1 MLRMS
6 IFPKV
11 SPHWCCQR
19 GCQWIPTGW
28 KVDSFSSKLIASNR
42 ESNSLFGCCVVIA
55 VNVTDKWIVTW
66 QWWSYI
72 GYQFLSV
79 SLKKLCCL
87 MHGVVHGHAPEY
99 VVDMVVPVS
108 HLQADHICDQL
119 NAATSTFHAH
129 GLPSDI
135 DRSLLL
141 LHWPGMN
148 YQLTSASS
156 WQLLHSR
163 NTSRQCCLWPRIPV
177 TLLYC
182 ILPRI
187 L

>member
-1 MLRMS
+1 
-6 IFPKV
+6 
-11 SPHWCCQR
+11 
-19 GCQWIPTGW
+19 
-28 KVDSFSSKLIASNR
+28 
-42 ESNSLFGCCVVIA
+42 
-55 VNVTDKWIVTW
+55 
-66 QWWSYI
+66 
-72 GYQFLSV
+72 
-79 SLKKLCCL
+79 

-148 YQLTSASS
+148 YNKLTSRHHDNCYI
-156 WQLLHSR
+156 QE
-163 NTSRQCCLWPRIPV
+163 TPQDIIV
-177 TLLYC
+177 
-182 ILPRI
+182 
-187 L
+187 